1 MGAVVKLFSS
11 DLQWKRFYQKK
22 MDKSVSESDKDN
34 EEFTI
39 IDEGDLDDLLNG
51 PEDELKHI
59 IDQIDDL
66 KLDLNQSDIKE
77 VVTELR
83 HLEEKLH
90 LWREVRT
97 KTISELREIADYI
110 DKISKQTGIA
120 KVVGSGGGVL
130 AGGLTLA
137 GGVMTVVT
145 AGAALPVLAAGA
157 GLGLAS
163 GITGASAALSKNS
176 FKQADDPSAH
186 CH

>member
-1 MGAVVKLFSS
+1 
-11 DLQWKRFYQKK
+11 

-59 IDQIDDL
+59 INQIDDL

-120 KVVGSGGGVL
+120 KVKEALMSQRNITSFESSLIRDIFELLLFFWTRDKLLKIDMVVD
-130 AGGLTLA
+130 TL
-137 GGVMTVVT
+137 
-145 AGAALPVLAAGA
+145 LCIYHP
-157 GLGLAS
+157 
-163 GITGASAALSKNS
+163 
-176 FKQADDPSAH
+176 P
-186 CH
+186 